1 MSALALWCGIACTVA
16 TGVFYSFAQMRGY
29 GSDWAAHVC
38 QQVPSLCSHPQWF
51 AAAAGLMLIFYFIVE
66 RFEI

>member
-1 MSALALWCGIACTVA
+1 MSALALWCGIACMVA
-16 TGVFYSFAQMRGY
+16 TGVFYSVSEMRGY

-38 QQVPSLCSHPQWF
+38 QQAPILCSNPQWF